1 MENKKL
7 GKKKE
12 LKSSKYYIL
21 NPKNELNENEIE
33 K

>member
-12 LKSSKYYIL
+12 LKSNKYHIFD
-21 NPKNELNENEIE
+21 PKKELNENEIE